1 MNILS
6 AYVTR
11 LWNFREE
18 MLWFNVHEDKGTK
31 LERKSKDS
39 KQWLKDSQLNVT
51 ADQRQVLKIWENY
64 ITQLYD
70 RPNWPEHL

>member
-1 MNILS
+1 MPRMNILS

-39 KQWLKDSQLNVT
+39 KQLHQGLSRKCDSRSETSAENLGELYYT
-51 ADQRQVLKIWENY
+51 AL
-64 ITQLYD
+64 
-70 RPNWPEHL
+70 